1 MNTYSER
8 SKAIIETIGGIK
20 TATERRADVE
30 ELNVAKSYLI
40 ELASKRDLFPADE
53 FPMPTNGQNER
64 TVCVYS
70 EPDGR
75 YAMYVNLVNQ
85 GAASIPHDHGKSWA
99 IIAGIEGYEKHT
111 FYECISS
118 NSARRTAE
126 VEKKAEIIVEPE
138 MAVTMLVGG
147 IHSIEATNPD
157 PSMFLHCYGY
167 AFDAQDGRREFD
179 LESGTYSHTTNA
191 VSQLEIMPLH
201 HRDRR

>member
-1 MNTYSER
+1 MDTYDER
-8 SKAIIETIGGIK
+8 SKAIIETIGRIK
-20 TATERRADVE
+20 TATERRAGVE

-40 ELASKRDLFPADE
+40 ELASKRYLFPADE

-75 YAMYVNLVNQ
+75 YAMYVNLVNH
-85 GAASIPHDHGKSWA
+85 GAESIPHDHGKSWA

-118 NSARRTAE
+118 DSASGTAE
-126 VEKKAEIIVEPE
+126 IEKKAEIIVEPE
-138 MAVTMLVGG
+138 MAVTMLAGG

-157 PSMFLHCYGY
+157 SSMFLHCYGY
-167 AFDAQDGRREFD
+167 AFHAQDGRRE
-179 LESGTYSHTTNA
+179 
-191 VSQLEIMPLH
+191 I
-201 HRDRR
+201 